1 MLKVFTLYMNH
12 QQLHRWQE
20 KVFDFSVYTSY
31 FLIVISSL
39 GFSATAPKYLE
50 TIDYYVRIYI
60 CLFLMWRFNPLK
72 QTYEFTD
79 LDRKIAFSAGD
90 KAPKQVADL
99 INKIK
104 EQGLNMK
111 KPIKFKVD
119 SNESIEH
126 QYGDTECGV
135 YSIFFIIHMLEDTMT
150 EHYLK
155 THILKDEYM
164 QKFRHIY
171 FNDPLI

>member
-79 LDRKIAFSAGD
+79 LDRKIAFSAG
-90 KAPKQVADL
+90 VFILTTTVLNTYL
-99 INKIK
+99 INIK
-104 EQGLNMK
+104 EIIK
-111 KPIKFKVD
+111 KYVK
-119 SNESIEH
+119 
-126 QYGDTECGV
+126 Q
-135 YSIFFIIHMLEDTMT
+135 
-150 EHYLK
+150 
-155 THILKDEYM
+155 
-164 QKFRHIY
+164 
-171 FNDPLI
+171 